1 MSLGIVSKCRGAVG
15 LFDGWYRGMEMES
28 ARWPRHCEE
37 ATDESRGEECE
48 LQTDGRST
56 VKGG

>member
-1 MSLGIVSKCRGAVG
+1 MSLGIVSICRGAVG
-15 LFDGWYRGMEMES
+15 LYDSWYRGMEMEF
-28 ARWPRHCEE
+28 ARWTRHCEE
-37 ATDESRGEECE
+37 DTEERRGEECE